1 MPQVEHD
8 AGLNFWLVLLFM
20 LAITVGQLWFFRKR
34 GWI

>member
-8 AGLNFWLVLLFM
+8 GGLNFWLVLLLM
-20 LAITVGQLWFFRKR
+20 LIITVGQLLYFKRR